1 MRCSKF
7 GLLDI
12 LVANAGISGEMQ
24 IPEELDAEDW
34 RNVFATNVDG
44 VFHCCRA
51 AYPAMKENGRGKV
64 IIMSS
69 VARKPPPPL
78 SVTSRRVR
86 TVGSHTQAAFSASK
100 GAVIPLARSLAV
112 AWAPSNIQV
121 NCILPGAVDTE
132 FNVPLMARI
141 FESGCLV

>member
-1 MRCSKF
+1 
-7 GLLDI
+7 
-12 LVANAGISGEMQ
+12 MQ

-69 VARKPPPPL
+69 VASKTVIAVGYTREC
-78 SVTSRRVR
+78 VR
-86 TVGSHTQAAFSASK
+86 TAGSHTQTAFSASK

-141 FESGCLV
+141 CKSRRLM

>member
-1 MRCSKF
+1 
-7 GLLDI
+7 
-12 LVANAGISGEMQ
+12 MQ

-69 VARKPPPPL
+69 VASKTVIAVGYTRESCSDGRVAYTDGVLGIERGSDSPRPIASRGLGAIKHPSQLHPP
-78 SVTSRRVR
+78 
-86 TVGSHTQAAFSASK
+86 GSS
-100 GAVIPLARSLAV
+100 GYG
-112 AWAPSNIQV
+112 IQ
-121 NCILPGAVDTE
+121 CSSHGTDL
-132 FNVPLMARI
+132 
-141 FESGCLV
+141 